1 MRIAVT
7 GRHGQVVTSLI
18 ERGTA
23 AGHAVIAVGRPEL
36 DLADPASVLR
46 ALEAARPDAI
56 VSAAA
61 YTAVDKAE
69 SEPELAHAVNGRGA
83 GLVAEAARA
92 LGVPLVHISTD
103 FVFDGGH
110 SRPYRPADETAPQS
124 IYGKSKLAGET
135 AALSAP
141 GNLVV
146 RTAWVYGNHGQNFV
160 RTMLR
165 LMRERKELRVVAD
178 QIGTPTHTRSL
189 ACAIWSLIERDARG
203 LLHFTDA
210 GAASWYD
217 FAVAIQEESV
227 RLGLLAREIPIIPIA
242 TADYPT
248 RATRPVYSVL
258 DKSECWALLGAP
270 ARHWRAELRDMLTR
284 EKELD
289 G

>member
-1 MRIAVT
+1 MRALVT
-7 GRHGQVVTSLI
+7 GAGGQLGQALLATVPAQTEASGFTRAKLDIGDPAALRREI
-18 ERGTA
+18 ERVA
-23 AGHAVIAVGRPEL
+23 PDVVIN
-36 DLADPASVLR
+36 
-46 ALEAARPDAI
+46 
-56 VSAAA
+56 AAA
-61 YTAVDKAE
+61 YTAVDRAE
-69 SEPELAHAVNGRGA
+69 SEEAQAFRVNATGVVN
-83 GLVAEAARA
+83 LAEACAERK
-92 LGVPLVHISTD
+92 VRLVHISTD

-189 ACAIWSLIERDARG
+189 AWAIWSLIERDARG

-210 GAASWYD
+210 GTASWYD

>member
-1 MRIAVT
+1 MTIHTPTRA
-7 GRHGQVVTSLI
+7 
-18 ERGTA
+18 
-23 AGHAVIAVGRPEL
+23 EL
-36 DLADPASVLR
+36 DLTSADSVR
-46 ALEAARPDAI
+46 SYFAGKNFAAIINP
-56 VSAAA
+56 AA

-69 SEPELAHAVNGRGA
+69 SEIGA
-83 GLVAEAARA
+83 AFATNALGPALLAEAAK
-92 LGVPLVHISTD
+92 GTPIVHISTD
-103 FVFDGGH
+103 YVFDGRLD
-110 SRPYRPADETAPQS
+110 RPYVESDPTGPTGV
-124 IYGKSKLAGET
+124 YGASKLAGE
-135 AALSAP
+135 AAVLAAHADDSAI
-141 GNLVV
+141 LRV
-146 RTAWVYGNHGQNFV
+146 AWVYSPFGANFV

-189 ACAIWSLIERDARG
+189 AWAIWSLIERDARG

-210 GAASWYD
+210 GTASWYD